1 MKIALIGYGKMGRA
15 IEPLALAA
23 GHELVA
29 RVDMGQWDAQAWR
42 TADVALEFTHPEF
55 GAEHVTRL
63 LDAGIPVVCGTTG
76 WNHQLP
82 EVEAHCRTVGGKM
95 VVSSCI
101 CGQKNG
107 GMASVRCIDP

>member
-15 IEPLALAA
+15 IETLALAA

-82 EVEAHCRTVGGKM
+82 EVEGEGGEPMDISQQDYELLMKLEEA
-95 VVSSCI
+95 
-101 CGQKNG
+101 K
-107 GMASVRCIDP
+107 